1 MSYYIDIID
10 QVLQENLFVLEVA
23 SKNGVALTWS
33 GSDRKDDL
41 GIVGSN
47 LVFDLAHREKVDAKF
62 IKFFTGNEIR
72 FKAELRKQ
80 SDDGLVWA
88 GFLVPDTYSEP
99 YTNGVT
105 FVQMTATCGL
115 GRLKGKYLPESFYR
129 DEKSVI
135 QIIAEVLKL
144 TGLSLPIHFNPAI
157 ENSVQKDYNLIYLD
171 TALYLDKKKKKDA
184 YVILEELMADMLC
197 VCYQA
202 DAVWNIEGL
211 NQRFIKNT
219 KPKVY
224 DVNGIFVNQ
233 IEKTRLSKKLKAYV
247 DPIVTQIPP
256 YNMISVSH
264 KRVPQ
269 SFPATIAKEKN
280 EGWTVSNLVKGE
292 IYATDWNGNNGYFAK
307 TKNPDYN
314 VQLLKYWEPGFM
326 GGIPTTTPFDENDF
340 VDLKNKIFVYKYQKM
355 KFKAV
360 FGWLKYLSGLT
371 ATDESRYI
379 NPFFYELRLN
389 DTILFSNKKSEIK
402 ENEIILFEDEK
413 AQLDFEIIMPND
425 GLIDLKIWRS
435 GQNVYTSNCLGFD
448 LKELE
453 LSPIAFEEEM
463 IVEDLI
469 NDEFTVDKEI
479 ELTIS
484 DDETGFSNAFR
495 LAKLKEAGA
504 VYNEIVVPILYGFSQ
519 NEKTYAVVDLEGA
532 NLIKDNIN
540 TTYWFGELLQ
550 NVEVIYNY
558 AQTEQMVV
566 VTSDPLINQ
575 GQFVVRVYK
584 SVDVLGSRNFWQQWT
599 DSVYKI
605 ETNRYANTVAN
616 IIRRMYATATEKIDL
631 EVSGAVKFN
640 DFFLFKYIT
649 DRQYVVTNCSW
660 NLDSNRTTLTVCKSE
675 YRDSGNTGPNPEN
688 IPPIVNAGID
698 IVLENNQNITSL
710 AAVAYDTDGFIVSQ
724 NWTKIAGGFGD
735 VIVNPTQLSTELQ
748 NLTEDN
754 YEYRIDVV
762 DNNGATAFDTI
773 KLTRRKDYTIS
784 TVNTF
789 AQGQE
794 FVYNYKYEFRVTP
807 NVPTDFNLLINIT
820 LVLWSFGSS
829 GYSYFKIK
837 KNGVIIYEFD
847 SNTIVPDPLVRPS
860 FSVGYISTDILE
872 FELFEQGTPD
882 PIWLAGSSFFSI
894 TEVKIINGSGNILG
908 TPLKTQP
915 FPGLAFP

>member
-10 QVLQENLFVLEVA
+10 QVLNENLFVLEAA

-41 GIVGSN
+41 SIVGSN

-80 SDDGLVWA
+80 SDDGLIWT

-99 YTNGVT
+99 YTNSVT

-115 GRLKGKYLPESFYR
+115 GRLRGKYLPESFYS

-144 TGLSLPIHFNPAI
+144 TGLSLQIHFNPAI

-184 YVILEELMADMLC
+184 YVILQELMADMLC

-224 DVNGIFVNQ
+224 DANGVFVNQ

-247 DPIVTQIPP
+247 NPVVTQVPP

-314 VQLLKYWEPGFM
+314 VQLLKYWQPRIL
-326 GGIPTTTPFDENDF
+326 GGIPTTTPFNENDF
-340 VDLKNKIFVYKYQKM
+340 VDLKNKIFVYKYQKI

-360 FGWLKYLSGLT
+360 FRWLKYASGLT
-371 ATDESRYI
+371 ATDLSRYR

-389 DTILFSNKKSEIK
+389 ATILYSNKKVDIK
-402 ENEIILFEDEK
+402 DNENIIFEDDEAK
-413 AQLDFEIIMPND
+413 LDFEIIMPED
-425 GLIDLKIWRS
+425 GLIDLKFWRS
-435 GQNVYTSNCLGFD
+435 GKDVYTTNCIGFD
-448 LKELE
+448 IKELE
-453 LSPIAFEEEM
+453 LSPIAFDEEL
-463 IVEDLI
+463 IIEDLI

-479 ELTIS
+479 ELTVG

-495 LAKLKEAGA
+495 LAKLKEAGT
-504 VYNEIVVPILYGFSQ
+504 VYNEIAVPILYGVSQ
-519 NEKTYAVVDLEGA
+519 SGKNYAIVELEGA

-540 TTYWFGELLQ
+540 TTYYNSVLLADL
-550 NVEVIYNY
+550 EVIYNR
-558 AQTEQMVV
+558 AESEQMAVKTTAV
-566 VTSDPLINQ
+566 INS
-575 GQFVVRVYK
+575 GSFIVRVYK
-584 SVDVLGSRNFWQQWT
+584 NVDVLGSRIFWQQWT

-631 EVSGAVKFN
+631 EASGAVKFN
-640 DFFLFKYIT
+640 DFFLFKYIQ
-649 DRQYVVTNCSW
+649 DRQYIVTNCSW
-660 NLDSNRTTLTVCKSE
+660 NLDSNRTALTICKSE

-688 IPPIVNAGID
+688 IPPIVNAGTD
-698 IVLENNQNITSL
+698 IVLTTGQSAASL
-710 AAVAYDTDGFIVSQ
+710 LAVAYDTDGFIVSQ
-724 NWTKIAGGFGD
+724 NWTKIQGGFGD
-735 VIVNPTQLSTELQ
+735 VIVTPNQLATELQ
-748 NLTEDN
+748 NLTEDE

-762 DNNGATAFDTI
+762 DNNGATAFDTV
-773 KLTRRKDYTIS
+773 KLTRRKDYTVS
-784 TVNTF
+784 LFRFF
-789 AQGQE
+789 ADESGGAL
-794 FVYNYKYEFRVTP
+794 FYKYRFIIDPNIDPSFNIVLKGYVTLFS
-807 NVPTDFNLLINIT
+807 PTNDNASIKIT
-820 LVLWSFGSS
+820 
-829 GYSYFKIK
+829 
-837 KNGVIIYEFD
+837 KNGIVILYHSLQDIGNYD
-847 SNTIVPDPLVRPS
+847 IIDLSI
-860 FSVGYISTDILE
+860 GYISSDVIE
-872 FELFEQGTPD
+872 FELIQVGIGQFINSSIRIDEVEFVNGYGNVVGL
-882 PIWLAGSSFFSI
+882 PIVAM
-894 TEVKIINGSGNILG
+894 
-908 TPLKTQP
+908 
-915 FPGLAFP
+915 

>member
-10 QVLQENLFVLEVA
+10 QVLNENLFVLEVA
-23 SKNGVALTWS
+23 SKNGVVLSWS
-33 GSDRKDDL
+33 GTDRKDDL

-47 LVFDLAHREKVDAKF
+47 LVFDLAHREKTDAKF

-80 SDDGLVWA
+80 SDDGLVWT

-479 ELTIS
+479 ELICS

-504 VYNEIVVPILYGFSQ
+504 VYNEIVVPILYGFEQ
-519 NEKTYAVVDLEGA
+519 NGKYYAVVDLEGA

-540 TTYWFGELLQ
+540 TTLWFGEWLQ
-550 NVEVIYNY
+550 NIEVIYNY
-558 AQTEQMVV
+558 AETEQMVV
-566 VTSDPLINQ
+566 VTDNPLINQ

-605 ETNRYANTVAN
+605 ETNRYAQTVAN
-616 IIRRMYATATEKIDL
+616 VVRRMYATATEKIDMT
-631 EVSGAVKFN
+631 VNGAVKFN
-640 DFFLFKYIT
+640 DFLLFHYVS
-649 DRQYVVTNCSW
+649 DRQYIVTNCSW
-660 NLDSNRTTLTVCKSE
+660 NLDSNKSQVTVCQSV
-675 YRDSGNTGPNPEN
+675 YRDSGNTGPDPEN

-698 IVLENNQNITSL
+698 IVLESAQTTAQL
-710 AAVAYDTDGFIVSQ
+710 TAVSYDTDGYVISQ
-724 NWTKIAGGFGD
+724 NWSKVTGGFGD
-735 VIVNPTQLSTELQ
+735 VIVTPNQLSTELQ

-754 YEYRIDVV
+754 YEYRIDVI

-773 KLTRRKDYTIS
+773 KLSRMKDYTIS
-784 TVNTF
+784 LLKTF
-789 AQGQE
+789 STGQE
-794 FVYNYKYEFRVTP
+794 ANYNFKYELRFTP
-807 NVPTDFNLLINIT
+807 NVPADFNLL
-820 LVLWSFGSS
+820 VKGRLWLFAFGENA
-829 GYSYFKIK
+829 YAYFKIR
-837 KNGVIIYEFD
+837 KNGYVLYKFD
-847 SNTIVPDPLVRPS
+847 SNTVVDDPLVVPS
-860 FSVGYISTDILE
+860 FSFGYISTDVIE
-872 FELFEQGTPD
+872 FELYEQGIPNPT
-882 PIWLAGSSFFSI
+882 WLDGSSYFLI
-894 TEVKIINGSGNILG
+894 DEVKLINGVGNVLEL
-908 TPLKTQP
+908 PAKAQP
-915 FPGLAFP
+915 FPPL

>member
-23 SKNGVALTWS
+23 SKNGVVLSWS
-33 GSDRKDDL
+33 GTDRKDDL

-47 LVFDLAHREKVDAKF
+47 LVFDLMHKEKVDAKF

-72 FKAELRKQ
+72 FKAELRKYE
-80 SDDGLVWA
+80 DDGLIWT
-88 GFLVPDTYSEP
+88 GFLIPDTYQEP
-99 YTNGVT
+99 WTNGLV

-135 QIIAEVLKL
+135 QIIAEALKL

-157 ENSVQKDYNLIYLD
+157 ENSVQKDYNFIYLD

-202 DAVWNIEGL
+202 DAVWNVEGL

-224 DVNGIFVNQ
+224 DANGVFVNQ

-247 DPIVTQIPP
+247 NPIVTQVPP
-256 YNMISVSH
+256 YNMITVTH

-314 VQLLKYWEPGFM
+314 VQLLKYYTPNLVP
-326 GGIPTTTPFDENDF
+326 PTTTAFNENDF
-340 VDLKNKIFVYKYQKM
+340 VDLKNKIFVYKYQKI

-360 FGWLKYLSGLT
+360 FGWLKFAAGLT
-371 ATDESRYI
+371 ATDDTRFY

-389 DTILFSNKKSEIK
+389 STVLYSNKVTNPK
-402 ENEIILFEDEK
+402 ENENIIFEDDK
-413 AQLDFEIIMPND
+413 AQLDFEIIMPED

-435 GQNVYTSNCLGFD
+435 GKDVYTTNCIGFD
-448 LKELE
+448 IKELE
-453 LSPIAFEEEM
+453 LSPIAFDEEL
-463 IVEDLI
+463 IIEDLI

-479 ELTIS
+479 ELTVG

-495 LAKLKEAGA
+495 LAKLKEAGT
-504 VYNEIVVPILYGFSQ
+504 VYNEIAVLVLYGVSQ
-519 NEKTYAVVDLEGA
+519 SGKNYAIVELEGA

-540 TTYWFGELLQ
+540 TTYYNSVLLTDL
-550 NVEVIYNY
+550 EVIYNR
-558 AQTEQMVV
+558 AESEQMAVKTTAV
-566 VTSDPLINQ
+566 INS
-575 GQFVVRVYK
+575 GSFIVRVYK
-584 SVDVLGSRNFWQQWT
+584 NVDVLGSRKFWQQWT
-599 DSVYKI
+599 DSIYKI

-631 EVSGAVKFN
+631 EASGAVKFN
-640 DFFLFKYIT
+640 DFFLFKYIQ
-649 DRQYVVTNCSW
+649 DRQYIVTNCSW
-660 NLDSNRTTLTVCKSE
+660 NLDSNRTTLTICKSE

-688 IPPIVNAGID
+688 IPPIVNAGTD
-698 IVLENNQNITSL
+698 IVLTTGQSTASL
-710 AAVAYDTDGFIVSQ
+710 LAVAYDTDGFIVSQ
-724 NWTKIAGGFGD
+724 NWTKIQGDFGD
-735 VIVNPTQLSTELQ
+735 VIVTPNQLATELQ
-748 NLTEDN
+748 NLTEDE

-762 DNNGATAFDTI
+762 DNNGATAFDTV
-773 KLTRRKDYTIS
+773 KLTRRKDYTVSLVETYGIPP
-784 TVNTF
+784 
-789 AQGQE
+789 G
-794 FVYNYKYEFRVTP
+794 VYLEYKYVFQITP
-807 NVPTDFNLLINIT
+807 NIDPSFNLVLKGDINLFTYNDGNAYCIIRKNGVQVFRYDLQVLPNFEKVEFT
-820 LVLWSFGSS
+820 IGYVSTDVIEFELVQFGEFPPINFGSS
-829 GYSYFKIK
+829 YIMLNEVEFV
-837 KNGVIIYEFD
+837 NG
-847 SNTIVPDPLVRPS
+847 
-860 FSVGYISTDILE
+860 
-872 FELFEQGTPD
+872 
-882 PIWLAGSSFFSI
+882 A
-894 TEVKIINGSGNILG
+894 GNILG
-908 TPLKTQP
+908 LPVKAEPVP
-915 FPGLAFP
+915 FNP

>member
-41 GIVGSN
+41 SIVGSN

-80 SDDGLVWA
+80 SDDGLVWT

-135 QIIAEVLKL
+135 QIITEALKL
-144 TGLSLPIHFNPAI
+144 TGLSLPVHFNPAI
-157 ENSVQKDYNLIYLD
+157 ENSVQKDYNMIYLY

-184 YVILEELMADMLC
+184 YVILQELMEDMLC

-247 DPIVTQIPP
+247 NPIVTQVPP
-256 YNMISVSH
+256 YNMITVSH

-269 SFPATIAKEKN
+269 AFPETIAKEKN

-314 VQLLKYWEPGFM
+314 VQLLKYYTPNLVP
-326 GGIPTTTPFDENDF
+326 PTTTAFNENDF
-340 VDLKNKIFVYKYQKM
+340 VDLKNKIFVYKYQKI

-360 FGWLKYLSGLT
+360 FGWLKYAAGLT
-371 ATDESRYI
+371 ATDPSGFN

-389 DTILFSNKKSEIK
+389 DNVLYSNKKTNPK
-402 ENEIILFEDEK
+402 QNELIVFQDDK
-413 AQLDFEIIMPND
+413 AQLDFEIIMPED
-425 GLIDLKIWRS
+425 GLVDLKIWRS
-435 GQNVYTSNCLGFD
+435 GKDVYTTNCIGFD
-448 LKELE
+448 IKELE
-453 LSPIAFEEEM
+453 LSPIAFDEEL

-479 ELTIS
+479 ELTVG

-495 LAKLKEAGA
+495 LAKLKEAGTI
-504 VYNEIVVPILYGFSQ
+504 YNEIAVPVLYGVSQ
-519 NEKTYAVVDLEGA
+519 NGKNYAIVELEGA

-540 TTYWFGELLQ
+540 TTYYNSVLLTDL
-550 NVEVIYNY
+550 EVLYNR
-558 AQTEQMVV
+558 AESEQMAVKTTTV
-566 VTSDPLINQ
+566 INS
-575 GQFVVRVYK
+575 GSFIVRVYK
-584 SVDVLGSRNFWQQWT
+584 NVDVLGSRKFWQQWT

-631 EVSGAVKFN
+631 EASGAVKFN
-640 DFFLFKYIT
+640 DFFLFKYIQ
-649 DRQYVVTNCSW
+649 DRQYIVTNCSW

-688 IPPIVNAGID
+688 IPPIVNAGTD
-698 IVLENNQNITSL
+698 IVLTTGQSNASL
-710 AAVAYDTDGFIVSQ
+710 LAVAYDTDGFIVSQ
-724 NWTKIAGGFGD
+724 NWTKIQGGFGD
-735 VIVNPTQLSTELQ
+735 VIVTPNQLATELQ
-748 NLTEDN
+748 NLTEDE

-773 KLTRRKDYTIS
+773 KLTRRKDYTVSLVQTSGIPP
-784 TVNTF
+784 
-789 AQGQE
+789 G
-794 FVYNYKYEFRVTP
+794 VYLEYKYVFQITP
-807 NVPTDFNLLINIT
+807 NIDPSFNLVLKGDINLFTYNDGNAYCIIRKNGVQVFRYDLQSLANFEKVEYT
-820 LVLWSFGSS
+820 IGYVSTDVIEFELVQFGEFPPVNFGSS
-829 GYSYFKIK
+829 YIMLNDIEFV
-837 KNGVIIYEFD
+837 NGAGNVIGLPVKAQP
-847 SNTIVPDPLVRPS
+847 VPFNP
-860 FSVGYISTDILE
+860 
-872 FELFEQGTPD
+872 
-882 PIWLAGSSFFSI
+882 
-894 TEVKIINGSGNILG
+894 
-908 TPLKTQP
+908 
-915 FPGLAFP
+915 